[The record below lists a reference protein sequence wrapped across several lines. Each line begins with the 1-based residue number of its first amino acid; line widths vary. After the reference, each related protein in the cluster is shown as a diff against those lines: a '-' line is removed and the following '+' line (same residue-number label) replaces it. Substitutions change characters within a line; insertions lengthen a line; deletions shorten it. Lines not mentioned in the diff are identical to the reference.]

1 MIDAFHLVTAD
12 DVRLVGRRWKHP
24 EPRAA
29 VVLAHGFG
37 ASSVEGDVV
46 ALAEHL
52 HRSAFDVVTY
62 DARGHGGS
70 GGTCTLGDLER
81 HDVAAAVAAAARA
94 DTPVVVVGASMG
106 AIAVLH
112 HAAGRPAS
120 VAGLV
125 TVSCPARWEL
135 PRNARGILSALMTQT
150 ALGRWIAR
158 RHLRVRI
165 AAQLTRPDPPIEL
178 VTRVTTPIAVVH
190 GSDDPFIDPSDAA
203 AIHAAAPE
211 PRRLTVVEEMGHA
224 LPEAS
229 IEPVQRA
236 IEWVLD
242 LPPD

>member
-1 MIDAFHLVTAD
+1 MTDAFHLVTAD

-24 EPRAA
+24 EPRAV

-37 ASSVEGDVV
+37 ASSIERDVV

-52 HRSAFDVVTY
+52 HRSAFEVASY

-70 GGTCTLGDLER
+70 GGACTLGDLEH

-94 DTPVVVVGASMG
+94 DAPVVVVGVSMG

-112 HAAGRPAS
+112 HAARHPAS

-125 TVSCPARWEL
+125 TVSCPARWKL

-150 ALGRWIAR
+150 ALGRWAAR
-158 RHLRVRI
+158 RHLGVRI
-165 AAQLTRPDPPIEL
+165 AARLTRPDPPVEL
-178 VTRVTTPIAVVH
+178 VTRVAMPIAVVH
-190 GSDDPFIDPSDAA
+190 GSGDPFIDPSDAA
-203 AIHAAAPE
+203 ALHAAASE
-211 PRRLTVVEEMGHA
+211 PRRLAVVEEMGHA

-229 IEPVQRA
+229 IEPVHRA